1 MLRLDIKFV
10 RDVRE
15 IVLKYGAIMY
25 KKIANWLLSHSDG
38 KNYNVDI
45 LIYGL
50 EVIGATWGKTLFFL
64 LLGLCSGYLTETV
77 VVLLVFSGLR
87 SQAGGRHCKTSWG
100 CSLTMISIIYGSI
113 LFGKLVKLPDFLMVI
128 CFAFYVFLLY
138 EYAPYCTEK
147 HPISDKSEIRRRKR
161 NSIIIVFFILLTE
174 LIIQDRQVKD
184 IIFLACSIEVFSTIS
199 LKDVNRMII
208 RTRD

>member
-25 KKIANWLLSHSDG
+25 KKIANWLLSHSDR

-87 SQAGGRHCKTSWG
+87 SQAG
-100 CSLTMISIIYGSI
+100 
-113 LFGKLVKLPDFLMVI
+113 
-128 CFAFYVFLLY
+128 
-138 EYAPYCTEK
+138 
-147 HPISDKSEIRRRKR
+147 
-161 NSIIIVFFILLTE
+161 
-174 LIIQDRQVKD
+174 
-184 IIFLACSIEVFSTIS
+184 
-199 LKDVNRMII
+199 
-208 RTRD
+208 